1 MAGRIVFSTFE
12 EQNTTMENFQ
22 AVKNEKA
29 YQLLN
34 SGGLIIVCTIS
45 PEGTYDMAPIAWHC
59 PVDYDKTTRLLFVSD
74 LQHKTYANIVATKKF
89 VIALP
94 SATQVQLVK
103 KLGSC
108 SGNEVNKMEHLEL
121 PTFESPVLKIALP
134 LDCIAYIECN
144 LHSVI
149 MQEAV
154 GILLGDV
161 VNAFAQ
167 KEAYKGRLLSE
178 TLNARTIHHLG
189 SSNFVTTGGKL
200 L

>member
-1 MAGRIVFSTFE
+1 
-12 EQNTTMENFQ
+12 MENFQ

-29 YQLLN
+29 YQLIN
-34 SGGLIIVCTIS
+34 SGGLIIVCTVS
-45 PEGTYDMAPIAWHC
+45 LEGIYDMAPIAWHC
-59 PVDYDKTTRLLFVSD
+59 PVDYDKTSRLLFVSD

-94 SATQVQLVK
+94 SANQVELVK
-103 KLGSC
+103 KIGSC
-108 SGNEVNKMEHLEL
+108 SGNEVNKIELLHLS
-121 PTFESPVLKIALP
+121 TIESPVSKIALP
-134 LDCIAYIECN
+134 LDCIAYIECK
-144 LHSVI
+144 LHSVV

-154 GILLGDV
+154 GIVLGDV

-178 TLNARTIHHLG
+178 TPNAKTIHHLG
-189 SSNFVTTGGKL
+189 SNSFVTTSNNL